1 MFTVSF
7 PEISIVVGLVY
18 LLNGMYGVVRSLKI
32 LGTSPADHSFQ
43 FGIVFQYFCTLVL
56 MIIVQISYLPGGA
69 LAAAAPSR
77 ACLTMGAHVLPAFL
91 DYKMRSTPEVLPR
104 NYYGLDGVTKDVDQT
119 EPELSA

>member
-7 PEISIVVGLVY
+7 PEISVFVGLVY
-18 LLNGMYGVVRSLKI
+18 LLNGMYGIIRSFGLVP
-32 LGTSPADHSFQ
+32 TSENDHSFQ
-43 FGIVFQYFCTLVL
+43 IAMAFQYFCTLVL

-91 DYKMRSTPEVLPR
+91 DFKMRSTPANLPP
-104 NYYGLDGVTKDVDQT
+104 NYFGLDATKEEDIA
-119 EPELSA
+119 EGPEETA